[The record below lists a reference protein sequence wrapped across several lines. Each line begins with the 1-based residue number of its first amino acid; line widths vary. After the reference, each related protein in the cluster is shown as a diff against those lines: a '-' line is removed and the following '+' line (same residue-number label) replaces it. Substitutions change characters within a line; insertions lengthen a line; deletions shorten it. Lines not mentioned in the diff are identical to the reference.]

1 MSEDTYNDISK
12 NVYTLIK
19 LNLITIYDLN
29 NLFEKYNLFCLYTFY
44 I

>member
-1 MSEDTYNDISK
+1 MSEDTSNDISK

-29 NLFEKYNLFCLYTFY
+29 NLFEKYNLFCL
-44 I
+44 